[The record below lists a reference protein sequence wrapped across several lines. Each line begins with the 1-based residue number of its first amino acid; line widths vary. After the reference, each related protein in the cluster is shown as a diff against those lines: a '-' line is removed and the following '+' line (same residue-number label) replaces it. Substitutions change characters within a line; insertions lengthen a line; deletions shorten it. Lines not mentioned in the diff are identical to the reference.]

1 LGGPVA
7 QQGRAAD
14 WSYGTRL
21 RLLTRR
27 SGVQF
32 PSGPPHHSRILTII
46 YGFFWL
52 ISCIATFNKQNA
64 VCYKKKLLSVH
75 GIEII
80 IFKKMGENK
89 KKEGGGLP

>member
-1 LGGPVA
+1 MGGPVA

-32 PSGPPHHSRILTII
+32 PSGPLTLLLRIHVAI
-46 YGFFWL
+46 YSLDDGEGKFKACSITVVCFIHRRGDQL
-52 ISCIATFNKQNA
+52 IESN
-64 VCYKKKLLSVH
+64 V
-75 GIEII
+75 
-80 IFKKMGENK
+80 
-89 KKEGGGLP
+89 

>member
-1 LGGPVA
+1 MGGPVA

-32 PSGPPHHSRILTII
+32 PSGPPHYFRLLTII
-46 YGFFWL
+46 YGFFWQ
-52 ISCIATFNKQNA
+52 ISYSPTFNEQNTT
-64 VCYKKKLLSVH
+64 CYKKKLLSDR
-75 GIEII
+75 GIEKILSR
-80 IFKKMGENK
+80 K
-89 KKEGGGLP
+89 

>member
-1 LGGPVA
+1 
-7 QQGRAAD
+7 
-14 WSYGTRL
+14 
-21 RLLTRR
+21 
-27 SGVQF
+27 
-32 PSGPPHHSRILTII
+32 
-46 YGFFWL
+46 L